1 MREQFAGRQKGV
13 SRFIFLALIVV
24 IFGCAALLRFAGINW
39 DQYQHVH
46 PDERFIV
53 WVADTLTWPGDL
65 ATALDPARSTINP
78 FRWPPGDGDLA
89 GKPRNYAYGHFPL
102 YLLALVA
109 HGAQAAGSWFGRTTL
124 AFPATFQPLYTVGRH
139 LADYQHLPLV
149 GRALSAI
156 ADLGTLLLVYALGRR
171 ITNYESRITNYESRI
186 TNHESRITNH
196 EPRIT
201 NHESRITLHASRFTL
216 HVTGLLAAAIYAFAV
231 LPIQLSHFVAVDAI
245 LTFCVTASVALAARW
260 TGRGGWVTWL
270 FAGVMAGLAV
280 GSKFSAVLLALP
292 LAVAALYRLP
302 TASLGRKALIV
313 AGRLAAAGAVAL
325 VVFVLTNPFAVI
337 EFPAYVRQIMAQN
350 AMVSGL
356 MDAPYTRQYIGTLPY
371 LYFVQQLS
379 QWGLGWPLGV
389 VAWGG
394 LIWAV
399 IVAARR
405 RASPTLVVMLAWAL
419 PYFAFTGAFHTK
431 FPRYMAPLLPFLA
444 VFGAGAAVAG
454 YLWLA
459 ARWGR
464 RGRLAWGALAVG
476 VAVVT
481 LGWALA
487 FTGVYRQ
494 EHPWIAASRWIYAN
508 IPEDKKLLTEHWDDS
523 LPLPL
528 DGLPGKPPIRSYQRV
543 ELPMWDPDT
552 SAKLD
557 TLVDELST
565 ADYIVLATNRLSAP
579 MARLD
584 GRYPMASQYYRML
597 FAGDLGYRPVA
608 EFTAY
613 PRLGGLVIRDNNAD
627 ESFSVY
633 DHPRVLVF
641 ENAGRLKPEL
651 LRARLGRYLKED
663 AQGSAPHPR
672 RTAGLARSIVAAGTP
687 PWAEATRLR
696 QMEARSNGL
705 AWARAGFSRLAS
717 ALAGRFRAASRWDNV
732 RRSVGLPPP
741 QASAPTAPLT
751 LSQPVDTL
759 PVVADFRW
767 NRAASESTLL
777 AIVLWWLVLSLFGW
791 LAWPLLFPLLGG
803 LRDRGYGLARVAG
816 WLLVGWVH
824 WLGVSLGWWQ
834 NRVTPIMAIL
844 GLLAAVGLIAGW
856 AQRRHLAAFWAER
869 RRTLLAEEG
878 IFALAYLA
886 FVGVRLLNPDLW
898 QPWNG
903 GEKFMEF
910 AFLNATLRTPNFP
923 PYDPYFAGGVLNYY
937 YYGFYLVGLVIKLT
951 GIAAEVAFNLAVPGL
966 FALTALGLFSVGS
979 SLATMRGGARGAGGA
994 GEAGEGRG
1002 IAAAS
1007 APGGRSAGG
1016 GRGGYVAGALDGQS
1030 AWAGMAGRR
1039 MAQPRHGQVAA
1050 GVRLLGGQPGDPEHD
1065 Q

>member
-13 SRFIFLALIVV
+13 SRLIFLALIVV

-53 WVADTLTWPGDL
+53 WVADTLSWPGDL

-109 HGAQAAGSWFGRTTL
+109 HAAQAAGSWFGRTTL

-171 ITNYESRITNYESRI
+171 IGEQANGRMTSKDEGRRTKDAPP
-186 TNHESRITNH
+186 TTF
-196 EPRIT
+196 P
-201 NHESRITLHASRFTL
+201 ASRTTY
-216 HVTGLLAAAIYAFAV
+216 HGIRNTQYVTGLLAAAIYAFAV
-231 LPIQLSHFVAVDAI
+231 LSIQLSHFVAVDAI

-260 TGRGGWVTWL
+260 TGRGGWITWL

-292 LAVAALYRLP
+292 LAVAVLYRLP
-302 TASLGRKALIV
+302 TASLGRKALIA

-337 EFPAYVRQIMAQN
+337 EFPAYVRQILAQN

-454 YLWLA
+454 YHWLA

-476 VAVVT
+476 VAVFT

-528 DGLPGKPPIRSYQRV
+528 DGLPGKPLIRSYQRV

-579 MARLD
+579 MARLG

-613 PRLGGLVIRDNNAD
+613 PRLGGLVIRDDNAD

-633 DHPRVLVF
+633 DHPQVLIF

-651 LRARLGRYLKED
+651 LRARLGRYLKAD
-663 AQGSAPHPR
+663 AQGRRHIRDEPR
-672 RTAGLARSIVAAGTP
+672 GWRDHRG
-687 PWAEATRLR
+687 
-696 QMEARSNGL
+696 
-705 AWARAGFSRLAS
+705 SR
-717 ALAGRFRAASRWDNV
+717 
-732 RRSVGLPPP
+732 
-741 QASAPTAPLT
+741 
-751 LSQPVDTL
+751 
-759 PVVADFRW
+759 
-767 NRAASESTLL
+767 
-777 AIVLWWLVLSLFGW
+777 
-791 LAWPLLFPLLGG
+791 
-803 LRDRGYGLARVAG
+803 Y
-816 WLLVGWVH
+816 
-824 WLGVSLGWWQ
+824 
-834 NRVTPIMAIL
+834 
-844 GLLAAVGLIAGW
+844 AAVG
-856 AQRRHLAAFWAER
+856 
-869 RRTLLAEEG
+869 
-878 IFALAYLA
+878 
-886 FVGVRLLNPDLW
+886 
-898 QPWNG
+898 
-903 GEKFMEF
+903 
-910 AFLNATLRTPNFP
+910 
-923 PYDPYFAGGVLNYY
+923 
-937 YYGFYLVGLVIKLT
+937 
-951 GIAAEVAFNLAVPGL
+951 
-966 FALTALGLFSVGS
+966 
-979 SLATMRGGARGAGGA
+979 
-994 GEAGEGRG
+994 
-1002 IAAAS
+1002 
-1007 APGGRSAGG
+1007 
-1016 GRGGYVAGALDGQS
+1016 
-1030 AWAGMAGRR
+1030 
-1039 MAQPRHGQVAA
+1039 
-1050 GVRLLGGQPGDPEHD
+1050 
-1065 Q
+1065 

>member
-1 MREQFAGRQKGV
+1 MREQPPGRQLSVG
-13 SRFIFLALIVV
+13 RFIFLALIAA
-24 IFGCAALLRFAGINW
+24 IFVRAALLRFAGIDW

-53 WVADTLTWPGDL
+53 WVADTLSWPGDL

-109 HGAQAAGSWFGRTTL
+109 HAVQAAGSWFGRTTL
-124 AFPATFQPLYTVGRH
+124 AFPSAFQPLYTIGRH
-139 LADYQHLPLV
+139 LAEYQYLPLV
-149 GRALSAI
+149 GRALSAV

-171 ITNYESRITNYESRI
+171 ITNHELRITNHELRITNYESRITNYESRF
-186 TNHESRITNH
+186 
-196 EPRIT
+196 
-201 NHESRITLHASRFTL
+201 TLHAPRSPL
-216 HVTGLLAAAIYAFAV
+216 PVTGLLAAAIYAFAV

-245 LTFCVTASVALAARW
+245 LTFCVTAAVALAARW
-260 TGRGGWVTWL
+260 TRRGGWGTWL
-270 FAGVMAGLAV
+270 LAGAMAGLAV

-302 TASLGRKALIV
+302 AGSLWRKALIV

-325 VVFVLTNPFAVI
+325 AVFVFTNPFAVI
-337 EFPAYVRQIMAQN
+337 ELPAYVRQIMAQN

-371 LYFVQQLS
+371 LYFVQQLG

-394 LIWAV
+394 LIWAIV
-399 IVAARR
+399 VAARR
-405 RASPTLVVMLAWAL
+405 RASPALVVMLAWVL
-419 PYFAFTGAFHTK
+419 PYFALTGAFHTK
-431 FPRYMAPLLPFLA
+431 FLRYMAPLLPFLA
-444 VFGAGAAVAG
+444 VFGAGAAMAG
-454 YLWLA
+454 YFWLA

-464 RGRLAWGALAVG
+464 RGRLGWSVLAAI

-494 EHPWIAASRWIYAN
+494 EHPWIAASRWIYAS
-508 IPEDKKLLTEHWDDS
+508 IPEGKKLLTEHWDDS
-523 LPLPL
+523 LPLTL
-528 DGLPGKPPIRSYQRV
+528 DGLPGKPPTRSYQRV

-552 SAKLD
+552 PEKLD
-557 TLVDELST
+557 TLVDELSA

-579 MARLD
+579 MARLRD
-584 GRYPMASQYYRML
+584 RYPMSSQYYRML
-597 FAGDLGYRPVA
+597 FAGDLGYQPVA
-608 EFTAY
+608 VFNAY
-613 PRLGGLVIRDNNAD
+613 PQLGDLVVRDDNAD

-633 DHPRVLVF
+633 DHPRVVVF
-641 ENAGRLKPEL
+641 ENVGRLKPEL
-651 LRARLGRYLKED
+651 LRARLGRYLP
-663 AQGSAPHPR
+663 ANTQGSAPHPG
-672 RTAGLARSIVAAGTP
+672 RTAGLARYRSAVAAISIAGWHGAKP
-687 PWAEATRLR
+687 ASGRLGVPVGST
-696 QMEARSNGL
+696 Q
-705 AWARAGFSRLAS
+705 RLD
-717 ALAGRFRAASRWDNV
+717 L
-732 RRSVGLPPP
+732 LPPAQDP
-741 QASAPTAPLT
+741 APTAPLT

-759 PVVADFRW
+759 PVVADFRR
-767 NRAASESTLL
+767 NRTASESTLL
-777 AIVLWWLVLSLFGW
+777 AVGLWWLVLSLFGW

-803 LRDRGYGLARVAG
+803 LRDHGYGLARVAG

-834 NRVTPIMAIL
+834 NRVGPIVAIL
-844 GLLAAVGLIAGW
+844 GLLAASGLIAGW
-856 AQRRHLAAFWAER
+856 AQRRRLAAFWAER

-878 IFALAYLA
+878 LFALAYLA

-910 AFLNATLRTPNFP
+910 AFLNATLRSPSFP
-923 PYDPYFAGGVLNYY
+923 PYDPYFAGGILNYY

-979 SLATMRGGARGAGGA
+979 SLAAAQKGGGVEERREPRGGG
-994 GEAGEGRG
+994 
-1002 IAAAS
+1002 
-1007 APGGRSAGG
+1007 
-1016 GRGGYVAGALDGQS
+1016 D
-1030 AWAGMAGRR
+1030 
-1039 MAQPRHGQVAA
+1039 
-1050 GVRLLGGQPGDPEHD
+1050 LLGI
-1065 Q
+1065 